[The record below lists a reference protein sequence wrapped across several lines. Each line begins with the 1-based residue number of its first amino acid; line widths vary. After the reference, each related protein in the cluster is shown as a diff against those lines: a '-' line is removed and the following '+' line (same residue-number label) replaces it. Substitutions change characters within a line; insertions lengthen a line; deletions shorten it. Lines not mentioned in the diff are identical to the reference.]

1 MMDYS
6 QLEQVNKEIKTVELK
21 GKDYAEV
28 KERVIAF
35 RKLFPDGRIMT
46 DLKFTDNYV
55 LAETT
60 AWNTDGIILANGH
73 ARELLNKSFAVE
85 NAETSSIGRCLGF
98 LGIGI
103 NTAIASKEDMDNVE
117 SPSGI
122 FDESMNVKDLA
133 DKFRELYT
141 NEEQERI
148 LKGLKLKR
156 AEDIGI
162 VDLQKYVNYKLYGK
176 K

>member
-1 MMDYS
+1 MDYS
-6 QLEQVNKEIKTVELK
+6 KLEQVNKEIKTVELK

-28 KERVIAF
+28 KERVIAY
-35 RKLFPDGRIMT
+35 RKLYTDGTIQT
-46 DLKFTDNYV
+46 ELTFTDNYV
-55 LAETT
+55 LATT
-60 AWNTDGIILANGH
+60 SATDNEGRVLANGH

-103 NTAIASKEDMDNVE
+103 NTAIASKEDMDNVD

-156 AEDIGI
+156 AEDIGMI
-162 VDLQKYVNYKLYGK
+162 DLQKYVNYKLYGK